1 MNKCIKCGGVDIHV
15 KYRKS
20 SVDYT
25 LFEQERKPIQT
36 PSGEHL
42 SNYCRTCQYV
52 WASPCEDAKELND
65 IFQRLGL
72 TMLDG
77 GMVSISG
84 VKITPDLF
92 DARIYLSF
100 FKVNDAV
107 TALQMIK
114 DKSFEIKKELTS
126 RVRHQLRSM
135 PQLSFYIDDTL
146 DYVDKIEKLFKD
158 IKSEE
163 DKNNPKK

>member
-1 MNKCIKCGGVDIHV
+1 MIEGKRQKQVAAV
-15 KYRKS
+15 
-20 SVDYT
+20 
-25 LFEQERKPIQT
+25 LE
-36 PSGEHL
+36 
-42 SNYCRTCQYV
+42 
-52 WASPCEDAKELND
+52 KELND

-100 FKVNDAV
+100 FKV
-107 TALQMIK
+107 K
-114 DKSFEIKKELTS
+114 DPITTLKFIQEKSWEIKKELTA

-135 PQLSFYIDDTL
+135 PQLTFFIDDTL
-146 DYVDKIEKLFKD
+146 DYVDKMEQLFKE
-158 IKSEE
+158 IKKQDE
-163 DKNNPKK
+163 KKICQFLSDGLRGFIVCGCNRITESSRVIT